1 MVVLGEVDVSITVV
15 VVEDFGS
22 DVVDVTVVDIIAE
35 VVVVPSVGVLLE
47 LSIGV
52 VEVVIGVVDFAVTIH
67 R

>member
-47 LSIGV
+47 LSIDV
-52 VEVVIGVVDFAVTIH
+52 VEVVIGVVDFAIMIH